1 MSVIRFSGQRYKGYY
16 TVEEAVD
23 AWNYASG
30 VGNIGPAP
38 TRTGFNHILSDEE
51 AYWVVLHGLNPG
63 VYHGL

>member
-23 AWNYASG
+23 AWNHASG
-30 VGNIGPAP
+30 VGNIGPVP
-38 TRTGFNHILSDEE
+38 TVMPAGPSISDEE
-51 AYWVVLHGLNPG
+51 AYWVVLQGLKPG